1 MQGVQRVNG
10 YSISASLGSEY
21 GNVTLF
27 NRQNALVVV
36 VVGISELSFPH
47 PPMMEKTVF
56 RPFFFYFHSFYGD
69 YLSHVGRA

>member
-36 VVGISELSFPH
+36 VVGISELSFHTH
-47 PPMMEKTVF
+47 P
-56 RPFFFYFHSFYGD
+56 
-69 YLSHVGRA
+69 